1 MKSTFSII
9 KYCFAGVVAS
19 LALGAVAHAGAV
31 TATFSAQAS
40 GSGLGNVDGTD
51 LAVGSLVRFGYFD
64 GSTDF
69 GAMLNDLSL
78 LNTHFTE
85 LGSAKVGF
93 FDGLS
98 VVNEFGAITSHTDG
112 TNYGVP
118 GAFTGKVSLTPSPVL
133 ENARLYIWAYN
144 SSSLG
149 GATAH
154 AIFSDDAW
162 KLGSFGTPVFEL
174 RTANPLDP
182 NDIYLAVSG
191 PELATSGIGGTLN
204 KLIGVPE
211 PGSFLLGLGAMF
223 SCLVRRKRPATQL
236 S

>member
-1 MKSTFSII
+1 MKSLFSSKIRLV
-9 KYCFAGVVAS
+9 GVIAS
-19 LALGAVAHAGAV
+19 LALSAVAHGGAV

-40 GSGLGNVDGTD
+40 GSGLGSAEGTD

-64 GSTDF
+64 GATDF

-85 LGSAKVGF
+85 LGSAKVGY

-98 VVNEFGAITSHTDG
+98 VVNEFGANTSHTDG
-112 TNYGVP
+112 TNYNVP

-133 ENARLYIWAYN
+133 ENTRLFMWAYN
-144 SSSLG
+144 SSSMG

-174 RTANPLDP
+174 RTANPLDS

-191 PELATSGIGGTLN
+191 PQVAASGIGGTLN

-211 PGSFLLGLGAMF
+211 PGSFLLGLGAFF
-223 SCLVRRKRPATQL
+223 SCLIRRKRPSTQL

>member
-1 MKSTFSII
+1 MKSTFSI
-9 KYCFAGVVAS
+9 KYCFAGLLAS
-19 LALGAVAHAGAV
+19 IALGAVAHAGAV

-40 GSGLGNVDGTD
+40 GSGLGSVDGTD

-64 GSTDF
+64 GATDF

-93 FDGLS
+93 FGGIS

-112 TNYGVP
+112 TNYNVP
-118 GAFTGKVSLTPSPVL
+118 GAFTGIVSLSPSPVL
-133 ENARLYIWAYN
+133 ENTRLYMWAYN
-144 SSSLG
+144 SSSMG

-162 KLGSFGTPVFEL
+162 KLGAFGTPVFEL
-174 RTANPLDP
+174 RTANPLDA
-182 NDIYLAVSG
+182 NDIYLAVQG
-191 PELATSGIGGTLN
+191 PQVAASGIGGTLN
-204 KLIGVPE
+204 KLVGVPE
-211 PGSFLLGLGAMF
+211 PGSFLLGLGAF
-223 SCLVRRKRPATQL
+223 VSCLLRRKRGSTQL